1 MMETNQESIQVST
14 VLTSEHKAFVSLFS
28 IVCIVL
34 VFFITSLARVAM
46 NEDELAA
53 KVAKDQGA
61 VAAYCLYKTGARN
74 PVCSILASKG
84 EVK

>member
-1 MMETNQESIQVST
+1 METNQETTQVNT
-14 VLTSEHKAFVSLFS
+14 GLTSEHKAFVTLFLAG
-28 IVCIVL
+28 CIVL
-34 VFFITSLARVAM
+34 VIFITSLARVSM

-61 VAAYCLYKTGARN
+61 VAAYCLYKTGAGS

-84 EVK
+84 EVE

>member
-1 MMETNQESIQVST
+1 MMETNPTST
-14 VLTSEHKAFVSLFS
+14 PTDSDLTSEHKAFVALFLAG
-28 IVCIVL
+28 CIVL
-34 VFFITSLARVAM
+34 VIFITSLARVSM

-61 VAAYCLYKTGARN
+61 VAAYCLYKTGAGS

-84 EVK
+84 EVE